1 MGVNGLWPAIE
12 LEASP
17 VSSADLENRVLAVDL
32 SIWVVEASSS
42 PRLAAEHAHPHLY
55 LVYSRAT
62 FLLRLGARLVVVVEG
77 ARDPRKRVAGSDAE
91 RSRAGV
97 EALRTRGAACVR
109 VLRAL
114 GVPCVTAAGEA
125 EATCAALN
133 AAGVADAVLTED
145 GDAFLCSAPAPALSI
160 SSRTLPLYVDGARR
174 VIRGATV
181 SGVEAGAA
189 RLYDRARFRLGWSRR
204 DFVALGLCCGTDL
217 DAGVPGVG
225 GVTAAAFIASRRGE
239 VRSLERRNETPPA
252 FSESM
257 PRRRSTRSTRSA
269 RGATAM
275 RRRRASPPPGRS
287 RPTAG
292 PGRGRGSP
300 SFPRTSNPRRRRSSV
315 DSRAA
320 STSAAR
326 ARTRSASRTRTPASA
341 ASTHTAPLSTNRCHQ
356 DVRARAIPF
365 RRFGHRSL
373 SSQVR
378 PRPRPRARLVSPFLI
393 FKPPQGGSASRVTCR
408 C

>member
-97 EALRTRGAACVR
+97 EALRTRGTACVR

-114 GVPCVTAAGEA
+114 GVPCVTAPGEA

-145 GDAFLCSAPAPALSI
+145 GDAFLCSAPAPALFI
-160 SSRTLPLYVDGARR
+160 SSQTLPIYIDGARR

-225 GVTAAAFIASRRGE
+225 GVTAAALVASRRGE
-239 VRSLERRNETPPA
+239 VRSLDETIRRPPSRNRCHVGA
-252 FSESM
+252 RRARRA
-257 PRRRSTRSTRSA
+257 PRVARRRC
-269 RGATAM
+269 GAAE
-275 RRRRASPPPGRS
+275 RRRRQGDRGPLPGPGVAAGVPRFRVPRTRGAGGRPSTRARPRLPPPE
-287 RPTAG
+287 
-292 PGRGRGSP
+292 RGR
-300 SFPRTSNPRRRRSSV
+300 
-315 DSRAA
+315 
-320 STSAAR
+320 
-326 ARTRSASRTRTPASA
+326 
-341 ASTHTAPLSTNRCHQ
+341 APLRERGRLH
-356 DVRARAIPF
+356 
-365 RRFGHRSL
+365 
-373 SSQVR
+373 
-378 PRPRPRARLVSPFLI
+378 PRPARLQLH
-393 FKPPQGGSASRVTCR
+393 
-408 C
+408 